1 MSAPENEEFFIGWKS
16 KQPVCMRKTVRAS
29 VIVLLFGGTLLAG
42 VLAVFQ
48 RAPELAAYEWTNIQ
62 TFEGILKKSPYP
74 HLLVDRGFDGGF
86 SAYTLV
92 APTKFGISAEWC
104 GEMDGQPVRFDGGL
118 ILRASGTMIEVVSD
132 APKAAGDLIFPLPP
146 AQPVDFGTQT
156 FVGEIV
162 DAKCYLGAMNPGR
175 YKPHRACATVC
186 VSGGIPPMLVVNA
199 PGGTTATFLLV
210 GPGGEIINEEILELL
225 ARPVRITGRLTR
237 SQDLWILAANP
248 AGIEPL

>member
-1 MSAPENEEFFIGWKS
+1 MSAPENEEFFIGWKP
-16 KQPVCMRKTVRAS
+16 KQPADVRKSVRAF
-29 VIVLLFGGTLLAG
+29 VIPLLLGGTLLAG

-48 RAPELAAYEWTNIQ
+48 RAPDLAAYEWTNIQ
-62 TFEGILKKSPYP
+62 TFEGILKKTPYP

-92 APTKFGISAEWC
+92 APTKFGIPAEWC
-104 GEMDGQPVRFDGGL
+104 GDMDGRPVRFDGGL

-132 APKAAGDLIFPLPP
+132 APIAAEDLFFQLPSR
-146 AQPVDFGTQT
+146 QPVDLGTQT

-210 GPGGEIINEEILELL
+210 GSEGEMINEEILDLL

-237 SQDLWILAANP
+237 SQDLWILAADP
-248 AGIEPL
+248 VGIEPL